1 MLALK
6 LLIRNW
12 RSGEL
17 KLLGVSL
24 ILAVAVLSAI
34 AIFTDRLDAT
44 LLVQSNSVLG
54 ADIVVEGNHIHNPEW
69 ERDADNAGIKHTQAD
84 EFMSV
89 VYAGDEMRLS
99 AIKAIA
105 DAYPLRG
112 QFEISDIPFTLDPK
126 EISIA
131 QGIPAQGEVWVDS
144 RLFSALK
151 LKLGDKVAVGDYE
164 LTVKHILIREPDGIN
179 PVSAFGA
186 RLVMNIKDIP
196 QTHIIQPGSD
206 VKYHWLLAADSERK
220 LDQFI
225 EKIKPQLSKHQ
236 KLETLKSSQ
245 ERLSGT
251 LDVAKKFLLLTAVI
265 AVLLAGVAIA
275 IASRQFSERHTNQ
288 VALMK
293 SLGLVAGRVR
303 SLYFAQ
309 LFLLASVA
317 SIIGLLLGSVIQT
330 LVVSSLQTFYN
341 AVFMPAGIYPYIL
354 SFASGIICLICFAL
368 PSLWYLPGIPPLK
381 ILRKELSVSR
391 PQLWF
396 QGVFA
401 VAAVIV
407 LIALFSRD
415 ILLSLIV
422 TLALFAVLLITLI
435 IAYALLNLA
444 KRWVANAGGAWRLA
458 LASLQ
463 KNSGQSVMQILVF
476 AIAMMLLLTITII
489 RTSLINEWKIQIP
502 ANAPNHYLTNIPA
515 DEAQP
520 LQQLLEKNIEQP
532 VVMMPNVRG
541 RLIEINGKEPTEEER
556 TKNNALQRELN
567 LTWTTSLPVSN
578 KIVEGQW
585 WDAWKKS
592 DAQLPGVSVEEE
604 TAKKLG
610 LKLGDKLRFSL
621 GGLTLDSEVA
631 SIRSL
636 EWKSLR
642 LNFFFIFEP
651 GSLDQF
657 SPTYMSSIYL
667 DSAHKSFLYQ
677 VLREHP
683 TILLIEFDRIVD
695 SIRKVMDQVTDGVQ
709 LVLWLTLVGGCLVLW
724 AAVMG
729 SLESRKQEAGLLRAL
744 GASRQLILG
753 GVLIEFALMGLLAG
767 IVAIMGAEILI
778 LSLQKYIFKIPLQ
791 PHFIYWLLSPIIGGA
806 FVVTLGL
813 IGCRTVLTTPPA
825 IVLREAA

>member
-1 MLALK
+1 MLAFK

-17 KLLGVSL
+17 KLLGISL

-34 AIFTDRLDAT
+34 AIFTDRLDST

-54 ADIVVEGNHIHNPEW
+54 ADTVVAGNQAHNPQW
-69 ERDADNAGIKHTQAD
+69 EIDATNAGIKHTQAD

-99 AIKAIA
+99 AIKAVA

-112 QFEISDIPFTLDPK
+112 QFELSEIPFTLNPN
-126 EISIA
+126 EIRIA
-131 QGIPAQGEVWVDS
+131 QGIPSQGEVWVDS

-164 LTVKHILIREPDGIN
+164 LIVKHILIREPDGTN
-179 PVSAFGA
+179 PISAFGA
-186 RLVMNIKDIP
+186 RLVMNIKDLP

-206 VKYHWLLAADSERK
+206 VKYQWLLAADNEK
-220 LDQFI
+220 NLDQFL
-225 EKIKPQLSKHQ
+225 EKLKPQLSKHQ

-275 IASRQFSERHTNQ
+275 IASKQFSARHTNQ

-293 SLGLVAGRVR
+293 SLGIGAGRVR
-303 SLYFAQ
+303 SLYFTQ
-309 LFLLASVA
+309 LLLLASVA
-317 SIIGLLLGSVIQT
+317 SLLGLLLGSLIQT
-330 LVVSSLQTFYN
+330 VVVSSLQTFYN
-341 AVFMPAGIYPYIL
+341 AVFMSASLYPYLL
-354 SFASGIICLICFAL
+354 SFASGLICLICFAL
-368 PSLWYLPGIPPLK
+368 PSLWYLPTIPPLK
-381 ILRKELSVSR
+381 ILRKELTVSR
-391 PQLWF
+391 PQLWI
-396 QGVFA
+396 QGIFA

-415 ILLSLIV
+415 IQLSLIV
-422 TLALFAVLLITLI
+422 TLALFAVLLITLVV
-435 IAYALLNLA
+435 AYALLSLT

-458 LASLQ
+458 FASLQ

-489 RTSLINEWKIQIP
+489 RTSLISEWKIQIP

-515 DEAQP
+515 DDAQP
-520 LQQLLEKNIEQP
+520 LQQLLEKNIDQP
-532 VVMMPNVRG
+532 VVIMPNVRG
-541 RLIEINGKEPTEEER
+541 RLIEINGQEPTEEVR
-556 TKNNALQRELN
+556 AKNNALQRELN
-567 LTWTTSLPVSN
+567 LTWTTTLPNSN
-578 KIVEGQW
+578 KIIEGQW
-585 WDAWKKS
+585 WDTWKKS

-621 GGLTLDSEVA
+621 GGLTLDSEIA

-667 DSAHKSFLYQ
+667 DSTHKSFLYQ

-767 IVAIMGAEILI
+767 IVAIMGAEILV

-791 PHFIYWLLSPIIGGA
+791 PHFMYWFLSPIIGCT
-806 FVVTLGL
+806 FVAVLGL
-813 IGCRTVLTTPPA
+813 IGCRPVLTTPPA

>member
-17 KLLGVSL
+17 KLLGISL

-54 ADIVVEGNHIHNPEW
+54 ADSVIAGNQPHNIEW
-69 ERDADNAGIKHTQAD
+69 ENDAKSADIKYTQAN
-84 EFMSV
+84 EFRSV
-89 VYAGDEMRLS
+89 VYAGDEMLLA
-99 AIKAIA
+99 AIKAV
-105 DAYPLRG
+105 DEGYPLRG
-112 QFEISDIPFTLDPK
+112 QFELSEIPFTLNVN
-126 EISIA
+126 EIHVA
-131 QGIPAQGEVWVDS
+131 QGVPATGEAWVDS

-151 LKLGDKVAVGDYE
+151 LKLGDKISVGDYE
-164 LTVKHILIREPDGIN
+164 LKVVQILIREPDGIN

-186 RLVMNIKDIP
+186 RLVMNIKDLP
-196 QTHIIQPGSD
+196 QTNIIQPGSD
-206 VKYHWLLAADSERK
+206 VKYQWLLAADSEAQ

-225 EKIKPQLSKHQ
+225 EKVKPQLSKHQ
-236 KLETLKSSQ
+236 KIETLKTSQ

-251 LDVAKKFLLLTAVI
+251 LDVAKNFLLLTAVI

-275 IASRQFSERHTNQ
+275 IASKQFSERHTNQ

-293 SLGLVAGRVR
+293 SLGLSAGRVR
-303 SLYFAQ
+303 SLYFTQ
-309 LFLLASVA
+309 LLLLASVA
-317 SIIGLLLGSVIQT
+317 SGLGLLLGGFIQT

-341 AVFMPAGIYPYIL
+341 AIFMEPSFYPYVL
-354 SFASGIICLICFAL
+354 SFASGIICLVCFAL
-368 PSLWYLPGIPPLK
+368 PSLWFLPQIPPLK

-391 PQLWF
+391 PQLWI

-415 ILLSLIV
+415 VKLALTV
-422 TLALFAVLLITLI
+422 TLALFLVLLITLLV
-435 IAYALLNLA
+435 AFALLKLA
-444 KRWVANAGGAWRLA
+444 KRWVADAGGAWRLA
-458 LASLQ
+458 FASLH
-463 KNSGQSVMQILVF
+463 KNSGQSVTQILVF

-515 DEAQP
+515 ADAQP

-532 VVMMPNVRG
+532 VVIMPNVRG
-541 RLIEINGKEPTEEER
+541 RLIEINGEEPTEELR
-556 TKNNALQRELN
+556 TKHNALQRELN
-567 LTWTTSLPVSN
+567 LTWTTDLPASN

-585 WDAWKKS
+585 WDSWKRS
-592 DAQLPGVSVEEE
+592 ANQLVGVSVEQE
-604 TAKKLG
+604 TAQKLG
-610 LKLGDKLRFSL
+610 LKLGDKLRFSM
-621 GGLTLDSEVA
+621 GGLILDSEIS

-651 GSLDQF
+651 GSMDQF
-657 SPTYMSSIYL
+657 SPTFMSSIYL
-667 DSAHKSFLYQ
+667 DTAHKSFLYQ

-683 TILLIEFDRIVD
+683 TILLIEFDRIVE

-753 GVLIEFALMGLLAG
+753 GVLIEFAIMGLLAG
-767 IVAIMGAEILI
+767 IVAILGAEFLL

-791 PHFIYWLLSPIIGGA
+791 PHFIYWLLSPIIGCA
-806 FVVTLGL
+806 FVAALGL
-813 IGCRTVLTTPPA
+813 LGCRPVLTTPPA